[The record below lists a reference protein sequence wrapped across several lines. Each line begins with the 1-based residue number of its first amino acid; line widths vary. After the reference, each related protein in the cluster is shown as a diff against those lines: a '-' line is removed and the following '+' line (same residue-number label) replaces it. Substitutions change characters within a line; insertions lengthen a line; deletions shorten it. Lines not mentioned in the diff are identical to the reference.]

1 VGILSSACGGGP
13 IAPSEVDI
21 AGTTWRLTAIQQS
34 GGTSVTIQNPDRFT
48 VTFGDD
54 QRVSVRADCNVCAG
68 GYELTG
74 SELRIG
80 AMACTKAYCG
90 DQSPDTQFLTTL
102 SGNATI
108 TQTGDVLV
116 VSNGNS
122 ALIFKR

>member
-1 VGILSSACGGGP
+1 
-13 IAPSEVDI
+13 
-21 AGTTWRLTAIQQS
+21 
-34 GGTSVTIQNPDRFT
+34 
-48 VTFGDD
+48 
-54 QRVSVRADCNVCAG
+54 
-68 GYELTG
+68 
-74 SELRIG
+74 
-80 AMACTKAYCG
+80 MACTKAYCG